1 MTNIKSL
8 FPRSSFV
15 GFDYLMNEID
25 QVGRQ
30 TTDYYPPHNII
41 KVSASEY
48 TIQLAVAGFKMADI
62 DIEVNDRTLVVIGEQ
77 NSIYPGPGQINNEYI
92 HRGISSKRFV
102 RSFKLSEY
110 VQVDKANLSDG
121 ILAIELKLIL
131 PEEKRSRKILIS

>member
-77 NSIYPGPGQINNEYI
+77 KQINNEYI